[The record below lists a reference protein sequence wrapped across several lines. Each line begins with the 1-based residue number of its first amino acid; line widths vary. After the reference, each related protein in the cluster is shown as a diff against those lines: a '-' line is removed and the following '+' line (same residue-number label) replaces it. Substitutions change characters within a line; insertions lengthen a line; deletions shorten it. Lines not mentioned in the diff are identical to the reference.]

1 MTYTFNHV
9 VVAGEQAAL
18 ESKDIANIIA
28 TIFEGGVFATAI
40 DLDTAHAATNL
51 AAMGMHVCA
60 REQLGN
66 VQAWAAEG
74 KTTWVV
80 TGHEEPSANPV
91 TSLPQSSTKN
101 AEIGAIGTLM
111 ELAGVPAKRAFA
123 SVAEVS
129 GAIGTEIE
137 GEADAVWFE
146 NHDLMAQ
153 VRFRALNSI
162 GNRNLTVASATERP
176 LLGLDST
183 LAQGPTGSALDTV
196 GQQAVRGLTSFYQKL
211 SDIGQ
216 AEQLAPSSISFA
228 RAVGSGA
235 GLGIGALAL
244 GLRGRLTSLAEV
256 LAEAFDLRKQI
267 AQADLVVGVIDTLH
281 PQTIADSPIRMLGSL
296 AAEYALPCIVF
307 THESS
312 LSNHELSEWGIHQAY
327 VIDRGRADS
336 DVSRIL
342 AGTWIRKR

>member
-1 MTYTFNHV
+1 MTYTFNRV

-18 ESKDIANIIA
+18 ESKDVARIIT
-28 TIFEGGVFATAI
+28 TIFEGAVSAVAV
-40 DLDTAHAATNL
+40 DLEPSHAATNL
-51 AAMGMHVCA
+51 AAVGMHVCP

-66 VQAWAAEG
+66 VQAWAPEG

-80 TGHEEPSANPV
+80 AGHEEPSADPV

-111 ELAGVPAKRAFA
+111 ELAGVPARKAFA
-123 SVAEVS
+123 SAAEVS
-129 GAIGTEIE
+129 AAIGTEIQ
-137 GEADAVWFE
+137 GDAGAVWFE
-146 NHDLMAQ
+146 NRDLLAQ
-153 VRFRALNSI
+153 VRSRALDSI
-162 GNRNLTVASATERP
+162 GNRNLAIASTTERP

-183 LAQGPTGSALDTV
+183 LAQGPTGSALNTV
-196 GQQAVRGLTSFYQKL
+196 GQLAVRGLTAFYQKL

-216 AEQLAPSSISFA
+216 AEQLAPSSFSFA

-235 GLGIGALAL
+235 GLGVGALAL
-244 GLRGRLTSLAEV
+244 GLRGQLTSLAEV
-256 LAEAFDLRKQI
+256 LAESFDLRHQV
-267 AQADLVVGVIDTLH
+267 AQAELVVGVIDTLH
-281 PQTIADSPIRMLGSL
+281 PQTVADSPIRMLGAL
-296 AAEYALPCIVF
+296 AAEYALPCIVL

-327 VIDRGRADS
+327 VIDRRRADS